1 MEIIDNQN
9 SGNETVIVFGGAG
22 YVGRYFIKFLLQ
34 NNPSIRI
41 IVVTRN
47 ISKKMFFRDE
57 RVKVI
62 SDLNNIKARNCNI
75 YNFAVSIA
83 ISFKEGETVA
93 KKTIDNLF
101 SIIDKNFQG
110 EIIHISSIAV
120 YDIEGNDHNNPQE
133 LNHITK
139 NDVYTFI
146 KAKSEQYLI
155 KESKKSNVNYKII
168 RIGNVI
174 GPGSIWIKLIVER
187 LYEHKPLIGKEASYP
202 SNTTFIGN
210 LVYFL
215 AKYEKY
221 INDKQ
226 NIYNFCEFGDITWD
240 EYIKPVSD
248 RLKIKPVEWNFNSY
262 KDIKVGLL
270 KDINSLKKNIYKEIV
285 TNALKMPSMTKY
297 VLRFLSLFDA
307 NKIKANAK
315 SKVSKI
321 GQVDY
326 HYLDLPEYKMAKIYL
341 NDKQIGIEG
350 LDEKIL
356 KDIPYFFE
364 KANQLIC
371 DYVKYSIN

>member
-22 YVGRYFIKFLLQ
+22 YVGRYFIKFLLK

-57 RVKVI
+57 RVKVRN
-62 SDLNNIKARNCNI
+62 DLNNIKARNCRI
-75 YNFAVSIA
+75 YNFAVSTA

-93 KKTIDNLF
+93 KKIINNIF

-120 YDIEGNDHNNPQE
+120 YDIEGNEHNNPQE
-133 LNHITK
+133 LKHVTK
-139 NDVYTFI
+139 SDVYTFI

-155 KESKKSNVNYKII
+155 KESKKSNINYKII

-174 GPGSIWIKLIVER
+174 GPGSTWINKIVER
-187 LYEHKPLIGKEASYP
+187 LDEQKPLIGKEGQYY

-215 AKYEKY
+215 SNYEEY
-221 INDKQ
+221 VNDKHS
-226 NIYNFCEFGDITWD
+226 IYNFCEFGNVTWD

-248 RLKIKPVEWNFNSY
+248 RLKIKPMEWNFNSY

-270 KDINSLKKNIYKEIV
+270 KDINFIKKKIYKQIV
-285 TNALKMPSMTKY
+285 TNALKMPSATKY
-297 VLRFLSLFDA
+297 VLRVLNLLDA
-307 NKIKANAK
+307 NKLKTNVK
-315 SKVSKI
+315 SKVNKI
-321 GQVDY
+321 GQYDKQY
-326 HYLDLPEYKMAKIYL
+326 FDLAEYKMAKIYL
-341 NDKQIGIEG
+341 NEKQIGVEG
-350 LDEKIL
+350 IDSKVLQ
-356 KDIPYFFE
+356 DIPYTLE
-364 KANQLIC
+364 KTKQIIGN
-371 DYVKYSIN
+371 YVKYNF